1 MFIASIK
8 RLTNETHTVWIGKV
22 LDSGVSVFYKEYIG
36 DIKQSIDSMSLYC
49 VKTSELHVC
58 DAKN

>member
-22 LDSGVSVFYKEYIG
+22 LDSGVSVF
-36 DIKQSIDSMSLYC
+36 
-49 VKTSELHVC
+49 T
-58 DAKN
+58 KNTLVI